1 LCDSSHKPTG
11 SALTTG
17 TVNGNSLDYVTG
29 QTFDAAVT
37 SYTLLPDVEYA
48 IVASCEGTNIN
59 NSVYLKR
66 DSLAGY
72 SNGSMV
78 ASADSGDSWTV
89 DTTNDLYFAVAED
102 DFTGTRVSKAMQR
115 VSQEVGGYLSGTT
128 DASGG
133 SSGETLKCGAL
144 AEYEDDELINRYVYV
159 RSGSAIGDERIIGDF
174 AQTDGVVTPRR
185 AFTAQVASGHR
196 FEIHPFPPSRI
207 IEKLNWATQRTQYL
221 YRTIKDEST
230 ITTEDTYE
238 YDVPSTIIGEP
249 LEIWV
254 EKDGTTDPF
263 YKLMDWVYDPVNH
276 KVLFNYTLT
285 ASKTIRF
292 IGKGYMTQVIT
303 EADSIDADEP
313 EIQHIYALALAY
325 LYQEKMAQ
333 TQGEERKQY
342 ERDISFWLAEAER
355 RGRTIRLH
363 LPQPTRKVPGWT
375 FSGK

>member
-1 LCDSSHKPTG
+1 MPIRQSHLEWTNNIALGITTTVWFGQTFQVSVPCSINKIRLFGKRVISSGTPGDITVSIYLCDSSHKPTG

-221 YRTIKDEST
+221 YRTIKD
-230 ITTEDTYE
+230 
-238 YDVPSTIIGEP
+238 
-249 LEIWV
+249 
-254 EKDGTTDPF
+254 
-263 YKLMDWVYDPVNH
+263 
-276 KVLFNYTLT
+276 
-285 ASKTIRF
+285 
-292 IGKGYMTQVIT
+292 
-303 EADSIDADEP
+303 
-313 EIQHIYALALAY
+313 
-325 LYQEKMAQ
+325 
-333 TQGEERKQY
+333 
-342 ERDISFWLAEAER
+342 
-355 RGRTIRLH
+355 
-363 LPQPTRKVPGWT
+363 
-375 FSGK
+375 